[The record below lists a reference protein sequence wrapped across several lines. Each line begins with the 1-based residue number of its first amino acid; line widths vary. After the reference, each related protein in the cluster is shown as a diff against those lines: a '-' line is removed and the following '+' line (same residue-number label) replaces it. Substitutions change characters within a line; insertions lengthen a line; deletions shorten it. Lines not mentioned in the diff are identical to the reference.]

1 MARGRQKQK
10 EIVMDDEREKLHK
23 IFDNAANW
31 DRLSLQ
37 EKLDHT
43 KEVFENTEE
52 RLKQLA
58 DGVDVLLAQLAIGCV
73 ILGFHAEEKDLRV
86 VHEEFDKAI
95 RRYSSKLMMR
105 CVEEEDR
112 LNKGIK
118 NG

>member
-1 MARGRQKQK
+1 
-10 EIVMDDEREKLHK
+10 MDDEKEKLHK
-23 IFDNAANW
+23 IFDNASNY

-43 KEVFENTEE
+43 REVFESTEE

-58 DGVDVLLAQLAIGCV
+58 EGVNALLAQLAIGCV
-73 ILGFHAEEKDLRV
+73 ILGFHAEEKDLRI

-95 RRYSSKLMMR
+95 RRYSSKLMLR

-112 LNKGIK
+112 LKK
-118 NG
+118 VENG